1 MRPKFR
7 ETLWFKKGE
16 KDAQIAAETDPHDTM
31 APKAADLLP
40 IEDRYNDDQEK
51 LAASDSVAFGIHT
64 GRTEY
69 LPKTGFLMSGG
80 DEADPIDEGLMVKD
94 LKRGR
99 IKVFAAIAGVSVLV
113 VAVVV
118 AFVS

>member
-16 KDAQIAAETDPHDTM
+16 KDAQVAAETDPHDVM
-31 APKAADLLP
+31 APKAADLMP
-40 IEDRYNDDQEK
+40 IEDRYNDDQED
-51 LAASDSVAFGIHT
+51 LAPIDSIAFGIHK

-69 LPKTGFLMSGG
+69 LPTLAVTTS
-80 DEADPIDEGLMVKD
+80 DDADPVDENLMVKD

-99 IKVFAAIAGVSVLV
+99 MKVIAMIGAGAAAI
-113 VAVVV
+113 VAVVT
-118 AFVS
+118 AFVVM

>member
-1 MRPKFR
+1 M
-7 ETLWFKKGE
+7 
-16 KDAQIAAETDPHDTM
+16 
-31 APKAADLLP
+31 
-40 IEDRYNDDQEK
+40 N
-51 LAASDSVAFGIHT
+51 
-64 GRTEY
+64 
-69 LPKTGFLMSGG
+69 GG
-80 DEADPIDEGLMVKD
+80 DEADPVDEGRMVKD

>member
-1 MRPKFR
+1 MRAKFR

-16 KDAQIAAETDPHDTM
+16 KDAQVAAETDPHDVM
-31 APKAADLLP
+31 APKAADLMP
-40 IEDRYNDDQEK
+40 IEDRYNDDQED
-51 LAASDSVAFGIHT
+51 LAPIDSIAFGIHT

-69 LPKTGFLMSGG
+69 LPTLTVTNDG
-80 DEADPIDEGLMVKD
+80 ADPVDEGLMVKD

-99 IKVFAAIAGVSVLV
+99 RKVFAMIGAGAAAV

-118 AFVS
+118 AFVAM